1 MTIKVFVNPNFL
13 FLKVSVFQE
22 DFYTVTNF
30 KLIVVES
37 ANLILLLWFNF
48 CFSVL
53 EICSRNWFIC
63 EFTLFFSIC
72 AIAPL
77 LIYSDLRFRSMFR
90 KIVIYLLYH
99 SISVFKIFLQIFLWL
114 IFLSVLRNLISVK
127 FLMTPCCQTIV

>member
-1 MTIKVFVNPNFL
+1 MTIRVSVNPNFL

-22 DFYTVTNF
+22 VFYTVTNF

-48 CFSVL
+48 CLSVL
-53 EICSRNWFIC
+53 EICSRNWFTC
-63 EFTLFFSIC
+63 KFTFFSIC
-72 AIAPL
+72 AIAHL
-77 LIYSDLRFRSMFR
+77 LIYSDLRFRNMFR

-127 FLMTPCCQTIV
+127 FLTIPCCQTIV

>member
-53 EICSRNWFIC
+53 EICSRN
-63 EFTLFFSIC
+63 
-72 AIAPL
+72 
-77 LIYSDLRFRSMFR
+77 
-90 KIVIYLLYH
+90 
-99 SISVFKIFLQIFLWL
+99 
-114 IFLSVLRNLISVK
+114 
-127 FLMTPCCQTIV
+127 